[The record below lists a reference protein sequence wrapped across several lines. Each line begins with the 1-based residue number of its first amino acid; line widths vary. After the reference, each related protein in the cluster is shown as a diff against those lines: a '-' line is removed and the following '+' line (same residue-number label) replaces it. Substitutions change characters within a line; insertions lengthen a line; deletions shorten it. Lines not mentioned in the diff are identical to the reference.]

1 MAAKETWRE
10 LSTDNIE
17 TSDVIIMGV
26 PFDENVSCGRG
37 AALAPNKMRELSAYL
52 PPVTEEGKIL
62 LGTTV
67 CDFGDVEKSEHEN
80 VSQYFNRVAVKASKI
95 FALGKFSVFIGG
107 DHSVSI
113 PLRKAFAT
121 HNEGKKI
128 GIIHFDAHADIC
140 DIYDNNKLS
149 HASVTARS
157 IEDGFECKNILA
169 VGIRS
174 FEIQELNFYAKH
186 PEMRVITAHE
196 LFEKNLAYVLKEIHK
211 VFDESFQAIYL
222 SIDID
227 CLDPSHAPGTG
238 TPEAGGLTSRMLIEI
253 IKSICEQL
261 PIKAMDIV
269 EVAPPKDVNDITSW
283 AALKLILEAIAF
295 AKKNKENQ

>member
-1 MAAKETWRE
+1 MSAKESWRE
-10 LSTDNIE
+10 LNTDNIE
-17 TSDVIIMGV
+17 TADVIIMGV

-37 AALAPNKMRELSAYL
+37 SAQAPNKLRELSGYL

-67 CDFGDVEKSEHEN
+67 CDFGDIEKSPHEN
-80 VSQYFNRVAVKASKI
+80 VPQYFTRIATKASKI
-95 FALGKFSVFIGG
+95 FALGKFSIFMGG
-107 DHSVSI
+107 DHSISI

-121 HNEGKKI
+121 HYEGKKI
-128 GIIHFDAHADIC
+128 GLIHFDAHADIC
-140 DIYDNNKLS
+140 DIYDGNKLS

-157 IEDGFECKNILA
+157 IEDGFESKNILA

-196 LFEKNLAYVLKEIHK
+196 LFEKNLAYLLKEIYK
-211 VFDESFQAIYL
+211 IFDQSFGAIYL

-227 CLDPSHAPGTG
+227 CLDPAHAPGTG
-238 TPEAGGLTSRMLIEI
+238 TPEAGGLTSRFLIET
-253 IKSICEQL
+253 IKKLCEDL

-269 EVAPPKDVNDITSW
+269 EVAPPHDVNDITSW
-283 AALKLILEAIAF
+283 AALKLMLEAIAF
-295 AKKNKENQ
+295 AKKNKENN